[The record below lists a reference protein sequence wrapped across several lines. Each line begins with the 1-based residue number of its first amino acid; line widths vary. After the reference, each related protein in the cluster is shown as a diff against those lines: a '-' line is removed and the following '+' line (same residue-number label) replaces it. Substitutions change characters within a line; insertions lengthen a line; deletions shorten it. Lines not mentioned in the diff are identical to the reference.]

1 MNQTNLD
8 YLKENLKYMGF
19 GDKLNDTLEHN
30 IKQGFP
36 EFVLK
41 MDSEFNKSKLES
53 TLHFSRSKET
63 DMYFFNRHNAV
74 LKNDVG
80 TTEQTFYVNKG
91 HGVTLKEAFNL
102 LEGRA
107 VYKELTPKEG
117 ERYHAWIQLDFKQ
130 KEENGNY
137 KTKQFHENY
146 GYNLAET
153 LQKFPIKELL
163 DEQKRDRVMM
173 SLQKGNLQ
181 SVTIEMGGKDQQY
194 FIQANPQFKS
204 LTIYDNAGLKPLNNE
219 QKVELMTPEARQK
232 LNGKDVSTEKE
243 QQGKEMT
250 KGGKDKKEGKEQK
263 NDDSLLPKKRTSE
276 NKGLAVS

>member
-1 MNQTNLD
+1 MNQENLN

-19 GDKLNDTLEHN
+19 GDKLYADLEHN
-30 IKQGFP
+30 INQGFP

-63 DMYFFNRHNAV
+63 DMYFFNRHDAV

-80 TTEQTFYVNKG
+80 TLEQTFYVNKG

-107 VYKELTPKEG
+107 VYKEITPKEG

-153 LQKFPIKELL
+153 LAKFPIKELT
-163 DEQKRDRVMM
+163 DEQKNERLMM

-181 SVTIEMGGKDQQY
+181 SVTIIVEGKDQQF
-194 FIQANPQFKS
+194 FIEANPQYKT
-204 LTIYDNAGLKPLNNE
+204 LTMYNNGATRPLSND
-219 QKVELMTPEARQK
+219 QKIELMTPEARQK

-243 QQGKEMT
+243 QQGKEIKQDE
-250 KGGKDKKEGKEQK
+250 KGSKQKNEQK
-263 NDDSLLPKKRTSE
+263 DESLLPKNRKSE
-276 NKGLAVS
+276 NKGLTV

>member
-19 GDKLNDTLEHN
+19 GDKLNDNLEHN

-80 TTEQTFYVNKG
+80 TLEQTFYVNKG

-107 VYKELTPKEG
+107 VYKEITPKEG

-130 KEENGNY
+130 KEENGNF

-146 GYNLAET
+146 GYNLNET

-163 DEQKRDRVMM
+163 DEQKSERLMS
-173 SLQKGNLQ
+173 SLQRGNLQ
-181 SVTIEMGGKDQQY
+181 SVSIEVEGKDQQF
-194 FIQANPQFKS
+194 FIQANPQYKT
-204 LTIYDNAGLKPLNNE
+204 LTIYDNGALKPMSNE

-243 QQGKEMT
+243 QQGQEI
-250 KGGKDKKEGKEQK
+250 KKEDKGKKNDQK

>member
-1 MNQTNLD
+1 MNQENLN

-19 GDKLNDTLEHN
+19 GDKMNDNLEHN
-30 IKQGFP
+30 IRQGFP

-53 TLHFSRSKET
+53 TLHFSKSKET
-63 DMYFFNRHNAV
+63 DMYFFNRHDAV

-80 TTEQTFYVNKG
+80 TLEQTFYVNKG

-117 ERYHAWIQLDFKQ
+117 ERYHAWLQLDFKQ
-130 KEENGNY
+130 KEENGNF

-146 GYNLAET
+146 GYNLMET
-153 LQKFPIKELL
+153 LQKFPIKELM
-163 DEQKRDRVMM
+163 DEQKSERLMS

-181 SVTIEMGGKDQQY
+181 SVSIEVEGKDQQF
-194 FIQANPQFKS
+194 FIQANPQYKT
-204 LTIYDNAGLKPLNNE
+204 LTIYDNGALKPMSNE

-243 QQGKEMT
+243 QQGQEIK
-250 KGGKDKKEGKEQK
+250 KDGKNKNEKKEQK
-263 NDDSLLPKKRTSE
+263 NDESLLPKKRTSE

>member
-1 MNQTNLD
+1 MNQENLN

-19 GDKLNDTLEHN
+19 GDKLNDKLEHN
-30 IKQGFP
+30 INQGFP
-36 EFVLK
+36 DFVLK
-41 MDSEFNKSKLES
+41 MESEFNKSKLES
-53 TLHFSRSKET
+53 ALHFSRSKET
-63 DMYFFNRHNAV
+63 DMYFFNRHDAV

-80 TTEQTFYVNKG
+80 TLEQTFYVNKG

-117 ERYHAWIQLDFKQ
+117 ERYHAWVQLDFKQ

-153 LQKFPIKELL
+153 LGKFPIKELM
-163 DEQKRDRVMM
+163 DETKNERLIS

-181 SVTIEMGGKDQQY
+181 SVTISMEGKDQQF
-194 FIQANPQFKS
+194 FIQANPQYKT
-204 LTIYDNAGLKPLNNE
+204 LTIYDNGATRPLSNE

-232 LNGKDVSTEKE
+232 LNGKDVSTEVEKGAQE
-243 QQGKEMT
+243 IKQ
-250 KGGKDKKEGKEQK
+250 GGKGKKEKTGQK
-263 NDDSLLPKKRTSE
+263 HDDSLLPKKGTSE
-276 NKGLAVS
+276 NKGMAIS

>member
-1 MNQTNLD
+1 MNQENLN

-19 GDKLNDTLEHN
+19 GDRLYADLEHN
-30 IKQGFP
+30 INQGFP

-63 DMYFFNRHNAV
+63 DMYFFNRHDAV

-80 TTEQTFYVNKG
+80 TLEQTFYVNKG

-107 VYKELTPKEG
+107 VYKEITPREG
-117 ERYHAWIQLDFKQ
+117 ERYHAWVQLDFKQ

-146 GYNLAET
+146 GYDLKAT
-153 LQKFPIKELL
+153 LEKFPIKELM
-163 DEQKRDRVMM
+163 DEQKSERLMM

-181 SVTIEMGGKDQQY
+181 SVTLNVEGKEQMY
-194 FIQANPQFKS
+194 FMQANPQYKT
-204 LTIYDNAGLKPLNNE
+204 LTIYDNGATRPLSNE

-243 QQGKEMT
+243 QPGKEI
-250 KGGKDKKEGKEQK
+250 KKDDKDQKQKTEQK
-263 NDDSLLPKKRTSE
+263 NDDSLLPKKRTG
-276 NKGLAVS
+276 NKEGLSIS